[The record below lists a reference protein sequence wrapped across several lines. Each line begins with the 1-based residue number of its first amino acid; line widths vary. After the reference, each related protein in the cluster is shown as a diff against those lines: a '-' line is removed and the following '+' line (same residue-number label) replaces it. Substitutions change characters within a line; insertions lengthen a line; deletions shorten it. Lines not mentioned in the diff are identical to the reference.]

1 MSTARR
7 PRRLWDSVI
16 VIGYLAGY
24 EDLKPDCPQIIQQAQ
39 QGGLEIMVSEMAK
52 VEAAY
57 LEGRSDIES
66 ESLISEFFSRHYI
79 IPVSVDDQVSKIA
92 RGLIR
97 KYRNSL
103 RIKPPDAVHL
113 ATALLWHLPVIETT
127 DADFLRLDR
136 REGNPPIII
145 RRPLYEGP
153 QSLPGMLTVF

>member
-16 VIGYLAGY
+16 VLGYLAGY
-24 EDLKPDCPQIIQQAQ
+24 EDLKPDCPQIIQQAR
-39 QGGLEIMVSEMAK
+39 QGELEIMVSEMAK

-66 ESLISEFFSRHYI
+66 EALISEFFSRDYI

-113 ATALLWHLPVIETT
+113 ATAILWHIPVIETT
-127 DADFLRLDR
+127 DPDLLRLDG
-136 REGNPPIII
+136 REGNPPIRI
-145 RRPLYEGP
+145 RRPRYEG
-153 QSLPGMLTVF
+153 QTRFI